1 MNDEKQRLASTVRSF
16 AHLYEMSTAT
26 ARAFPTFLV
35 IGAERAGTTSLY
47 RYLGRHPQVM
57 TATLRRKGAHYFDT
71 NFGNGV
77 RWYRSHFPTD
87 WAIRRRTRRA
97 GISHVVT
104 GEACPYYVFHPL
116 VPDRIRSLLPD
127 ARLILMLRDPVSRA
141 YSHFRHEVARGF
153 EHLAFGDALDA
164 EPERLDGEDERM
176 RGDPR
181 YVSFPHQHFSYL
193 ARGRYL
199 EQVTRWH
206 AIFPTEQLLIVDSG
220 AFFAD
225 PDKGFR
231 EVERFLGIAELSLR
245 EYPRLNARSGV
256 EMAPATLERLREHFA
271 EPNRGL
277 EEYLGRTFS
286 WGT

>member
-1 MNDEKQRLASTVRSF
+1 MTDVKRRAVSAARRA
-16 AHLYEMSTAT
+16 AHVYEMSTAT
-26 ARAFPTFLV
+26 ARLLPTFLI

-57 TATLRRKGAHYFDT
+57 AVTLRRKGAHYFDT

-77 RWYRSHFPTD
+77 RWYRSHFPTE
-87 WAIRRRTRRA
+87 WAVRRRARHV
-97 GISHVVT
+97 GDVVT

-116 VPDRIRSLLPD
+116 VPERVRSLLPD

-153 EHLAFGDALDA
+153 EHLAFEDALEA
-164 EPERLDGEDERM
+164 EPKRLDGEDERI
-176 RGDPR
+176 RSDPK

-193 ARGRYL
+193 ARGHYL
-199 EQVTRWH
+199 EQVMRWH
-206 AIFPTEQLLIVDSG
+206 AHFPIEQLLVVDSG
-220 AFFAD
+220 TFFAD

-231 EVERFLGIAELSLR
+231 EVERFLRIAELSLP
-245 EYPRLNARSGV
+245 EYHRLNARSGMD
-256 EMAPATLERLREHFA
+256 MAPETLERLRQHFA
-271 EPNRGL
+271 EPNRRL
-277 EEYLGRTFS
+277 EEYLGRAFW

>member
-1 MNDEKQRLASTVRSF
+1 MNDAKERVASGVRTVG
-16 AHLYEMSTAT
+16 HVYEILTAT
-26 ARAFPTFLV
+26 ARTLPTFLI

-77 RWYRSHFPTD
+77 RWYRSHFPTE
-87 WAIRRRTRRA
+87 WAIRRRARHV
-97 GISHVVT
+97 GIGRVVT

-116 VPDRIRSLLPD
+116 VSERVRSLLPD

-153 EHLAFGDALDA
+153 EHLAFEDALDA
-164 EPERLDGEDERM
+164 EAERLDGEDERM
-176 RGDPR
+176 QSDPT

-193 ARGRYL
+193 SRGRYL

-206 AIFPTEQLLIVDSG
+206 ALFPTEQLLIVDSST
-220 AFFAD
+220 FFGD

-231 EVERFLGIAELSLR
+231 EVERFLGIAELFLR
-245 EYPRLNARSGV
+245 QYPRLNARSGAD
-256 EMAPATLERLREHFA
+256 MAPATLERLQGHFA
-271 EPNRGL
+271 EPNRRL
-277 EEYLGRTFS
+277 EEYLGRSFS